1 LYVPE
6 SRWDSADPRPDSLL
20 VHMPDMSFDQAMR
33 RIAPS
38 QQEKAQ
44 NHVARPHDTLY
55 HASIRP
61 VRGNLE
67 NNLDHIP
74 AKDIFLLL
82 PQFGKKYDQNSAR
95 NISMW

>member
-1 LYVPE
+1 
-6 SRWDSADPRPDSLL
+6 
-20 VHMPDMSFDQAMR
+20 MPDMSFDQAMR

>member
-1 LYVPE
+1 
-6 SRWDSADPRPDSLL
+6 
-20 VHMPDMSFDQAMR
+20 MPDMSLDQAMR
-33 RIAPS
+33 SIAQR

-67 NNLDHIP
+67 NNLYHIP
-74 AKDIFLLL
+74 ANPIISLL
-82 PQFGKKYDQNSAR
+82 
-95 NISMW
+95 